1 MLRRLVV
8 GGGTKELAR
17 IIEKSATS
25 ALNIFVRKSTS
36 VNQLHLG
43 SRRTFTIMGEPQKM
57 LLDKAKKLAAY
68 QAVDDHVKDGQV
80 LGIGSGST
88 VVFAVERIAQRVKDE
103 NLKLVCIPTSFQA
116 KNLII
121 SNGLQLSELD
131 VHYPID
137 VTIDGCDE
145 CDPDLNIIKGGGGC
159 LLQEKIVASASKKFI
174 IVADYTKESQ
184 YLGEKWKRGIPLE
197 VAQLGAR
204 VVLEKLQ
211 KFTTSVGANTPT
223 KTRQAVSKMG
233 PVITDNGNFV
243 VDFQFGDVLRTGEI
257 HTATSIDS
265 WLKTI
270 PGILETGLFVRMANQ
285 AYFGQP
291 DGTVHQTKER
301 VFKNGM

>member
-1 MLRRLVV
+1 
-8 GGGTKELAR
+8 
-17 IIEKSATS
+17 
-25 ALNIFVRKSTS
+25 
-36 VNQLHLG
+36 
-43 SRRTFTIMGEPQKM
+43 
-57 LLDKAKKLAAY
+57 
-68 QAVDDHVKDGQV
+68 VDDHVKDGQV
-80 LGIGSGST
+80 VGIGSGST
-88 VVFAVERIAQRVKDE
+88 VVYAVERIAQRVKEE

-121 SNGLQLSELD
+121 TNGLQLSELD

-159 LLQEKIVASASKKFI
+159 LLQEKIVASASKKFV

-184 YLGEKWKRGIPLE
+184 FLGEKWKRGIPLE

-211 KFTTSVGANTPT
+211 RFTDSVGANKPT
-223 KTRQAVSKMG
+223 KLREAVSKMG

-243 VDFQFGDVLRTGEI
+243 VDFQFGDVLETGKI
-257 HTATSIDS
+257 HTATSIDT

-301 VFKNGM
+301 VFKNGI